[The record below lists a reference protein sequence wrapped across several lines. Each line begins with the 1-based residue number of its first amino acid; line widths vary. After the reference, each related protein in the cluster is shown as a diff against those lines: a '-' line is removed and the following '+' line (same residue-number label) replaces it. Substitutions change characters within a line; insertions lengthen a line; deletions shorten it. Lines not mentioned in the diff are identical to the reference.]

1 MQIIETVGTL
11 RAVLNQARQQGQTIG
26 LVPTMGA
33 LHAGHA
39 SLIKAAAAEND
50 LVVVSVFVN
59 PTQFGPNEDFAAYP
73 RTLES
78 DAKTAAAAGAAI
90 VFAPTP
96 NEIYP
101 AGNAT
106 WVNVEGPLT
115 QGLCGRSRPIHFRGV
130 TTVVSRLFNIVRPT
144 RAYFGQKDAQQ
155 VQVLKRMTADL
166 FFDIELRIQPIVRE
180 ADGLALSSRNAY
192 LSQQERQAALVLSR
206 SLQEAK
212 RLVREGLRDTKTIE
226 QAVAA
231 FIKQEPLAE
240 IDYVE
245 LVHPA
250 DLSHRETLTETALL
264 ALAVRI
270 GKTRLIDNTFLEAP
284 ACF

>member
-1 MQIIETVGTL
+1 MQIIETVGAL
-11 RAVLNQARQQGQTIG
+11 RAVLNQARQNGQTIG

-39 SLIKAAAAEND
+39 SLIQAAAKEND

-106 WVNVEGPLT
+106 WVNARAGGSATAEPPWPLT
-115 QGLCGRSRPIHFRGV
+115 G
-130 TTVVSRLFNIVRPT
+130 
-144 RAYFGQKDAQQ
+144 
-155 VQVLKRMTADL
+155 
-166 FFDIELRIQPIVRE
+166 
-180 ADGLALSSRNAY
+180 
-192 LSQQERQAALVLSR
+192 LSR
-206 SLQEAK
+206 TTYTSSCGSSMGAT
-212 RLVREGLRDTKTIE
+212 VTK
-226 QAVAA
+226 
-231 FIKQEPLAE
+231 
-240 IDYVE
+240 
-245 LVHPA
+245 
-250 DLSHRETLTETALL
+250 
-264 ALAVRI
+264 LAV
-270 GKTRLIDNTFLEAP
+270 
-284 ACF
+284 